1 VSHNPVFNR
10 SMQTGFQAAR
20 EIPQDLVDA
29 EFAKISSTREPMT
42 VEGTAGKVTAI
53 FFVLLVAAAATWMFP
68 PLQGLWFVAMLVG
81 LGVALWITF
90 SKKVRPGAI
99 IAYAAIEGV
108 FLGGISA
115 LFESM
120 YPDIVQSAVL
130 GTLTTAGAMFAAYRF
145 GWIKVDARFTRIM
158 TFAIVG
164 YMIFAVINFGYV
176 MITGAPGVYGSS
188 IGWIAGLIGAGLAA
202 FTLNLDFETI
212 MVGAR
217 DKWPV
222 EMEWRAAFGL
232 AVTLIWLYVEIL
244 RLLAIFNRD

>member
-1 VSHNPVFNR
+1 MSHNPVFNR
-10 SMQTGFQAAR
+10 SMQTGLSAAR

-29 EFAKISSTREPMT
+29 EFNKIAAKSEPMT

-53 FFVLLVAAAATWMFP
+53 FFVLLVTAAATWFFA
-68 PLQGLWFVAMLVG
+68 PLQQLWFPAMLVG
-81 LGVALWITF
+81 FGLALWITF
-90 SKKVRPGAI
+90 SKKVMPAVI
-99 IAYAAIEGV
+99 VTYAAVEGV

-115 LFESM
+115 LFEAM
-120 YPDIVQSAVL
+120 YPGIVQSAVL

-158 TFAIVG
+158 TFAIIG
-164 YMIFAVINFGYV
+164 YMVFALINIGFV
-176 MITGAPGVYGSS
+176 LITGGAGVYGSAF
-188 IGWIAGLIGAGLAA
+188 GWLAGLVGAGLAA

-212 MVGAR
+212 MVGSR

-232 AVTLIWLYVEIL
+232 TVTLIWLYVEIL
-244 RLLAIFNRD
+244 RLLSIFNRD